1 MSSIQ
6 YYIGS
11 KSKYCSSVEYGYQI
25 WDAYDEEVSTPSI
38 TRDATPLQRL
48 EYAMAA
54 SLFAVGFLFSPHIA
68 F

>member
-1 MSSIQ
+1 MSCIQ

-11 KSKYCSSVEYGYQI
+11 KSKYCNSVEYGYQV
-25 WDAYDEEVSTPSI
+25 WDAYGEGVSSPSI
-38 TRDATPLQRL
+38 TRATTPLQRL

-68 F
+68 L